1 MSDGGVYLDY
11 AATTPVDPRV
21 VEAMQ
26 SCLGEAGR
34 FANPSALHAAGRASN
49 EVVQRAAEALAGLIN
64 GDPRRLFWTSGA
76 TEANNLAIQGVLR
89 AREHRG
95 RHLITMPTEHKA
107 VTDVARA
114 LEKQGWRV
122 SWLQPEPGGLLPLE
136 RLDAAIDDETQLV
149 SIMFVNNETGVVQD
163 IAAIAGLCRQ
173 RRVVLHVDAAQAL
186 GKLALDVTALDI
198 DLLSMTAH
206 KLYGPQGIGA
216 LYVARRGG
224 LSVEPLFFGGA
235 QQGRLRP
242 GTLPVHLIAG
252 FGRAAAIARESLR
265 DDYTR
270 LRTLNDRLWRGIG
283 SLPGVVRNGEADASY
298 PGILNVSAAG
308 LNGESLLLALEPLCV
323 SRGSACNSQSGE
335 SSAVLR
341 SMGRSDELAESAV
354 RFSFGRPTSERDID
368 VAAARYREAVL
379 RLRALLP
386 CGDGRGA
393 GSRG

>member
-34 FANPSALHAAGRASN
+34 FANPSALHAAGRASP

>member
-26 SCLGEAGR
+26 GCLGEAGR

-76 TEANNLAIQGVLR
+76 TEANNLAIQGALR

-149 SIMFVNNETGVVQD
+149 SIMFANNETGVVQD
-163 IAAIAGLCRQ
+163 IAAIASLCRQ
-173 RRVVLHVDAAQAL
+173 RGVPLHVDAAQAL

-198 DLLSMTAH
+198 DLMSMTAH

-216 LYVARRGG
+216 LYVARRGE

-270 LRTLNDRLWRGIG
+270 LRTLNDRLWRGIE

-386 CGDGRGA
+386 CGDRRGA
-393 GSRG
+393 GSKG